1 METHTIIGADTLT
14 EVAKRHGSS
23 LVFLK
28 MAIDIARHHHERFD
42 GKGYPDKL
50 AGDDIPL
57 PSRIVL
63 VADAIDALTT
73 DRPYRPARHLL
84 AALQE
89 VREHSGSQFCPTV
102 VSALEQV
109 FREEPH
115 VFGVG
120 YLRAVSA

>member
-1 METHTIIGADTLT
+1 MKEHPIISDHILSEVDLHPVVR
-14 EVAKRHGSS
+14 EVARHS
-23 LVFLK
+23 
-28 MAIDIARHHHERFD
+28 HERYD

-50 AGDDIPL
+50 AGEEIPL
-57 PSRIVL
+57 SSRIVL

-73 DRPYRPARHLL
+73 DRPYRRARHLL

-89 VREHSGSQFCPTV
+89 VRENSGSQFCPTV
-102 VSALEQV
+102 VAALERV

-120 YLRAVSA
+120 HLRAVASA